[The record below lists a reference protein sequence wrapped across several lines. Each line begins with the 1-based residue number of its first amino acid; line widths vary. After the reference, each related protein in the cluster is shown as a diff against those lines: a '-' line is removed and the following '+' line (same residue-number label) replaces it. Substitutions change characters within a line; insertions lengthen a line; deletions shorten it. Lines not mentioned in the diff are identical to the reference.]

1 MENKDLRIDKRI
13 VWVLIIGNLL
23 LTVLGA
29 MAKIYHYEVSDFLLI
44 FVSAMIFSAWVI
56 LMSDMV
62 KNQIHKK
69 SFWILSMF
77 ILPTIA
83 PIFYLIQR
91 KRLIHLSKSFKS

>member
-1 MENKDLRIDKRI
+1 MENNDLRIDKRV
-13 VWVLIIGNLL
+13 VWVLVIASLL
-23 LTVLGA
+23 LTILGA
-29 MAKIYHYEVSDFLLI
+29 IAKIYHYGISEFVLI
-44 FVSAMIFSAWVI
+44 FGSAMIFSAWVI

-62 KNQIHKK
+62 KNQIYKK

-91 KRLIHLSKSFKS
+91 KRLIHLSKSFKY